1 MYLSVLLLL
10 LHVGIVSGN
19 KIVYFEYYVVYRKVL
34 VVTWRLQTSRS
45 HKFNYRKFY
54 EKNWTH
60 RLENAR
66 RNERTRPTHKLYYVV
81 SWPIDLY
88 RIVEEK
94 KRWGHQGTS
103 IENSELY
110 FFVHYVT
117 KQIACR
123 IL

>member
-1 MYLSVLLLL
+1 M
-10 LHVGIVSGN
+10 
-19 KIVYFEYYVVYRKVL
+19 RKTGHTGL
-34 VVTWRLQTSRS
+34 KMHAGTNAHGPHT
-45 HKFNYRKFY
+45 NY
-54 EKNWTH
+54 NS
-60 RLENAR
+60 L
-66 RNERTRPTHKLYYVV
+66 

-123 IL
+123 ILKIGALHKGRHLQGGGEGVTSLVYGPIPSL